1 MAAGWRQLFIYWRC
15 SSVDAPAALTAART
29 LQQALRERHPG
40 LICALY
46 LRSDATGP
54 EATLL
59 ETYAVEAGPMPEGVG
74 PALQQAIDAAAVAAL
89 TPWQRG
95 ARHVEVFDAV
105 EG

>member
-1 MAAGWRQLFIYWRC
+1 MAAGRRQLFIYWQCASANAR
-15 SSVDAPAALTAART
+15 AALAAARA

-40 LICALY
+40 LICTLY

-54 EATLL
+54 ESTLM
-59 ETYAVEAGPMPEGVG
+59 ETYAVDACPMPEGLG

-95 ARHVEVFDAV
+95 VRHVEVFDAV
-105 EG
+105 QG